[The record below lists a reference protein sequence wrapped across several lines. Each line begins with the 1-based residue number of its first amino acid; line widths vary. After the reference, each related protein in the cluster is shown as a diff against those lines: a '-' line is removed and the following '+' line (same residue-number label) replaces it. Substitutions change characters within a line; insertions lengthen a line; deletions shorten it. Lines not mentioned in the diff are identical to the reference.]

1 MDSLKAALTSVK
13 DLLDWL
19 PDLVVALLILAI
31 AVLFALALHRW
42 ARKLFRRAIAGRYP
56 FVFSV
61 FTQTRGLTKAAL
73 LILAMMLAVPVVPLP
88 PETAALLARMM
99 AVAVI
104 GLIGWAAIVALHI
117 AADLYLRRFRLD
129 IDDNLLAR
137 NHNTQV
143 RVLARTVDVL
153 LIMLTL
159 SAALMTFPAVRQYGV
174 SLFASAGVAGIVAG
188 LAARPVLSNL
198 MAGVQLAMTQP
209 IRLYDAV
216 IVENEY
222 GTIEEITSTYVVVKL
237 WDLRRM
243 IVPLTYFIEKPFQN
257 WTREN
262 SSLIGNVMMYLDYR
276 APVGIIRQKFR
287 DIVKESKLWDGQ
299 TAALQITD
307 FKEGTMELRL
317 LMSARSSGAAFDLR
331 CEVREKLIDFIQ
343 HEHPEA
349 LPHSRQVAAKSA
361 PEADA
366 MPKDLGSRKTVSGR

>member
-137 NHNTQV
+137 KHNTQV

-159 SAALMTFPAVRQYGV
+159 SAALMTFP
-174 SLFASAGVAGIVAG
+174 
-188 LAARPVLSNL
+188 PC
-198 MAGVQLAMTQP
+198 
-209 IRLYDAV
+209 
-216 IVENEY
+216 
-222 GTIEEITSTYVVVKL
+222 
-237 WDLRRM
+237 
-243 IVPLTYFIEKPFQN
+243 
-257 WTREN
+257 
-262 SSLIGNVMMYLDYR
+262 GN
-276 APVGIIRQKFR
+276 
-287 DIVKESKLWDGQ
+287 
-299 TAALQITD
+299 TA
-307 FKEGTMELRL
+307 
-317 LMSARSSGAAFDLR
+317 
-331 CEVREKLIDFIQ
+331 
-343 HEHPEA
+343 
-349 LPHSRQVAAKSA
+349 
-361 PEADA
+361 
-366 MPKDLGSRKTVSGR
+366 